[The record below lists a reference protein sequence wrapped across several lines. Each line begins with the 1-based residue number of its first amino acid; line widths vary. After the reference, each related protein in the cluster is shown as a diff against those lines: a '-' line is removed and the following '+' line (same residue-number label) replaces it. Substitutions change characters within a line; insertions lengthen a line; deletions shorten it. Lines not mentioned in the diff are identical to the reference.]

1 MVCFQIYVISFEI
14 FLFLPKKTNYRLANL
29 DTVQQ
34 ITSPETIAP
43 QNFRKIKI
51 FSEQLDKNEE
61 FQSHKPLRQRGTGL

>member
-1 MVCFQIYVISFEI
+1 M
-14 FLFLPKKTNYRLANL
+14 KMNYRLANR

-34 ITSPETIAP
+34 ITPTKTIVP
-43 QNFRKIKI
+43 QHFRKIKI